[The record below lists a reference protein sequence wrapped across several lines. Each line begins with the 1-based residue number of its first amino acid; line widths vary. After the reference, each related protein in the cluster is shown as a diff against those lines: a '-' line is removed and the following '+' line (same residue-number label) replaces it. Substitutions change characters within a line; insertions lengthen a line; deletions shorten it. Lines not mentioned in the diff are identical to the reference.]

1 MLYPDIKHSA
11 RAHRRT
17 HQQVRAN
24 ALYKL
29 KVPQC
34 RDSLVAFTRHLMGP
48 WACKVESSTCR
59 SSSLP
64 PLTFSCTVTQHLIY
78 ITSTCELAPR
88 KQTHYAHTQPHRHT
102 QTRWSVKKDLHS
114 GTASPHISARPHTRK
129 QKQEINV
136 TCNFYRA
143 DLSVCDRPNP
153 IAAAGLTGLT

>member
-1 MLYPDIKHSA
+1 MPWFASCVHS
-11 RAHRRT
+11 T
-17 HQQVRAN
+17 SDGTVGLQSW
-24 ALYKL
+24 KL
-29 KVPQC
+29 HMWIQL
-34 RDSLVAFTRHLMGP
+34 S
-48 WACKVESSTCR
+48 
-59 SSSLP
+59 P

-153 IAAAGLTGLT
+153 IAAAGLTGLTWVLPSRPLNYAWPNVSPGS